1 MKTIKELKRVLE
13 KHRQELESKFKV
25 SEIGIFGSYV
35 RETQTKISDVDILVK
50 IDDSISL
57 LDLVKIENYLT
68 SLLGVKVD
76 LIPKEDLRQELRERI
91 LKETIY
97 V

>member
-13 KHRQELESKFKV
+13 KNRQELESKFKV

-57 LDLVKIENYLT
+57 LDFVKIENYLT

-76 LIPKEDLRQELRERI
+76 LIPKEDLRQELRKRI
-91 LKETIY
+91 LKETVY

>member
-13 KHRQELESKFKV
+13 KNRQELKSKFKV

-57 LDLVKIENYLT
+57 LDFVKIENYLT

-76 LIPKEDLRQELRERI
+76 LIPKEDLRQELRKRI
-91 LKETIY
+91 LKETVY